1 MKFNFGHGILVVL
14 LLFMA
19 GMSALVYKCTKQSID
34 LVSNNYYEKELKY
47 QNQIDKENQT
57 LALSEDMQIGYDQK
71 KQLVTF
77 QYPGTFES
85 TKISG
90 TITFYKPDNA
100 SLDFEKPINVNK
112 DNFQHVTANSL
123 ASGWWNVKV
132 DWNVNAISYFKETK
146 ILVTN

>member
-1 MKFNFGHGILVVL
+1 MKFNFGQGILVVL

-57 LALSEDMQIGYDQK
+57 LALSEDMQIAYDQE

-85 TKISG
+85 TNISG
-90 TITFYKPDNA
+90 KITFYKPDNA

-112 DNFQHVTANSL
+112 DNSQHVTANSL